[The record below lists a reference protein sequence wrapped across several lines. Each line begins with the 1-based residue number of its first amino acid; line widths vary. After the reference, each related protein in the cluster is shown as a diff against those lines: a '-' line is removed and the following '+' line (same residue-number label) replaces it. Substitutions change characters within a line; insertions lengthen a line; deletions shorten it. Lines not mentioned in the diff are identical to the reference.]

1 MSREILDADEV
12 MWAYRKRCDGV
23 PLAAIGKALYCDPIT
38 IVRAFNRHNLRVVNK
53 LEYKRGGTM
62 SEFEK
67 KVVEDLRRNARRC
80 GVWDPG
86 KENMQVAADL
96 IETVCVRQAIVY
108 AVACGGF
115 HHATYPVFE

>member
-1 MSREILDADEV
+1 
-12 MWAYRKRCDGV
+12 
-23 PLAAIGKALYCDPIT
+23 
-38 IVRAFNRHNLRVVNK
+38 
-53 LEYKRGGTM
+53 M

-96 IETVCVRQAIVY
+96 IETVCAERD
-108 AVACGGF
+108 
-115 HHATYPVFE
+115 TYKRLCDELMKERKRDG